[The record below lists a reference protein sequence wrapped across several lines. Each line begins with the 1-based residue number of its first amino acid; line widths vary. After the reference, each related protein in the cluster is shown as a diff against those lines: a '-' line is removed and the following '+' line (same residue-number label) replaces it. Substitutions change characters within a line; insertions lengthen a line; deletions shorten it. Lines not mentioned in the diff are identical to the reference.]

1 MAVHQMQQDTS
12 SATHADNAASATF
25 SSVYR
30 HLNSSYHWADMRDD
44 VRRWHEDWERMRL
57 SNARVLGVLAA
68 ASGAIGPTTPNRV
81 TFKAGDDLNATL
93 DTCLDMTM
101 DNTPP
106 SSVPSTPTTNNM
118 SPMTNHKKAAT
129 PMKGL
134 RRAMKSISPIRAAAS
149 SSLSSPRRKGLAT
162 VGYSQRGSSKAP
174 LPPSDGSVVSAPP
187 KIPRAPRRT
196 SNTSSMPSRASAAT
210 PPPLPDAPAIVRRTS
225 FSTLLRGTSRDG
237 DDDAATVRSY
247 TSSPA
252 RRMGTQQATPTSSQR
267 MKKSESVESFGK
279 RVKGKALVK
288 GIGKKIGAAGRKTVG
303 SKKSRSSSPSP
314 SCVSADAKSR
324 ASLAWNQQQQKEEK
338 SGAAPLAD
346 NMQLA
351 SNQFFTFLD
360 TLADSLCNDGNSG
373 DEAEVWQR
381 AVPTVIGNN
390 NPKKHK

>member
-1 MAVHQMQQDTS
+1 MAVHQMQQDQQNSPPSS
-12 SATHADNAASATF
+12 SATDSNAATF

-30 HLNSSYHWADMRDD
+30 HLKSSYHWADMRDD

-106 SSVPSTPTTNNM
+106 SSVPSTPITNNM
-118 SPMTNHKKAAT
+118 NPVANHKKTAT
-129 PMKGL
+129 PMKDL
-134 RRAMKSISPIRAAAS
+134 RRAMKSLSPKRAAAS
-149 SSLSSPRRKGLAT
+149 SSGLAT

-174 LPPSDGSVVSAPP
+174 LPPFDGSVVSASPQ
-187 KIPRAPRRT
+187 IPRAPRRT

-237 DDDAATVRSY
+237 DDDAATVISY

-252 RRMGTQQATPTSSQR
+252 GRRGTQQSTPTSSQR

-324 ASLAWNQQQQKEEK
+324 VSLAWNQQQQKEEK

-351 SNQFFTFLD
+351 SNQFCTFLD

-390 NPKKHK
+390 IPKKHK